1 MFCNV
6 SLMCNLSKYVLK
18 SIMKMKWFLELNM
31 FLFKDILTKFV
42 NLMSLLNFMPVIVL
56 LCLHVYSL

>member
-18 SIMKMKWFLELNM
+18 SIMKMKWFLELDM